1 MSRSLFI
8 RFFDE
13 SGPAPLEEL
22 GGKCA
27 SLVALTN
34 AGMPVPPGFAVTTA
48 AYTAFIELSG
58 IADDIH
64 AWLSA
69 LDPDDVAHVDEV
81 SARIREEIEGK
92 PVPQEIHDEL
102 IASGHEPQPVS
113 GRQELL
119 ERLVARHID
128 TAR

>member
-34 AGMPVPPGFAVTTA
+34 AGMPVPPGFAATA
-48 AYTAFIELSG
+48 CLRDFFGA
-58 IADDIH
+58 
-64 AWLSA
+64 A
-69 LDPDDVAHVDEV
+69 LPLATPCARGRRAQRPSHRTSPPERGG
-81 SARIREEIEGK
+81 SARCGATRVRVLKTDLRNQG
-92 PVPQEIHDEL
+92 
-102 IASGHEPQPVS
+102 
-113 GRQELL
+113 
-119 ERLVARHID
+119 
-128 TAR
+128 